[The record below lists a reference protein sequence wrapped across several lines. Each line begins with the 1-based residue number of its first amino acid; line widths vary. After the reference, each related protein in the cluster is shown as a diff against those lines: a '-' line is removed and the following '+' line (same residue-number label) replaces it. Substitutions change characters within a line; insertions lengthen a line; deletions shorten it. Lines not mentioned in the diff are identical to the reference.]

1 MVVNANVLE
10 VIKAASL
17 ACHSAAGVIVN
28 SRKTMEVG
36 SAGAVALAEA
46 ARMMRSAEALS
57 CLLYTSDAADDM

>member
-10 VIKAASL
+10 VIRAASL

-28 SRKTMEVG
+28 SRKTIKIG
-36 SAGAVALAEA
+36 SAEAVAFAEA

-57 CLLYTSDAADDM
+57 RSVGGLLGGLG